1 LIFCSA
7 ERARSASRCAEQKI
21 KDQLSVIE
29 SEQRAFSRAQGEAA
43 RAQGLADS
51 VKKSNAD
58 LERSNA
64 QLERL
69 LGEERARAKRLEEE
83 RKKIGT
89 KLK

>member
-1 LIFCSA
+1 V
-7 ERARSASRCAEQKI
+7 R
-21 KDQLSVIE
+21 
-29 SEQRAFSRAQGEAA
+29 
-43 RAQGLADS
+43 
-51 VKKSNAD
+51 KSNAE
-58 LERSNA
+58 LARSNA